1 MIHFS
6 KIKMHIC
13 QFKAFIQAFISKS
26 WSFRCVQTFL
36 ALLGVLQNR
45 SLEDSLRET
54 EGRYAHEVNGFNSG
68 ILQLEGEL
76 GQVRA
81 QLERQAA
88 EYENLLSL
96 KTKLEAEIAT
106 YHRLLEGVVDDDKGD
121 KNR

>member
-1 MIHFS
+1 M
-6 KIKMHIC
+6 
-13 QFKAFIQAFISKS
+13 
-26 WSFRCVQTFL
+26 QTFL
-36 ALLGVLQNR
+36 LLLGVLQNR

-54 EGRYAHEVNGFNSG
+54 EGRYAHEVNGLNSG
-68 ILQLEGEL
+68 IQQLEGEL

-121 KNR
+121 TNRWERMSLGTVIKQWMGKQYSWHLIAPSP